1 MSPIQQIRH
10 PRDSIRGE
18 WIDELDAAQALAVL
32 HILAEDRGAAG
43 LSRRGPNHCVPE
55 GQPMLMDRVDSVDQG
70 RLVGGDDIALR

>member
-43 LSRRGPNHCVPE
+43 VAQIIASRK
-55 GQPMLMDRVDSVDQG
+55 DSPCSWAAS
-70 RLVGGDDIALR
+70 IASIRAVS